1 MGLQNP
7 SMKETTV
14 DIFAGNENLF
24 RAYEI
29 CMCGDHKLKLIS
41 TADEDT
47 AVDAKQMSLLNKH
60 FGEVVTLEYADA
72 DILQEIVKPQL
83 KQLLNS
89 KCETIEDV
97 DKRIAAFKER
107 CPDIEINLSEA
118 SISLLNTAYERF
130 ALQPYEVQIIINIA
144 ATIGKMDDSKFVDVV
159 HIAEAIQYRSLDKE
173 FKK

>member
-1 MGLQNP
+1 
-7 SMKETTV
+7 MKETTV

-47 AVDAKQMSLLNKH
+47 SVDARQMSLLNEH
-60 FGEVVTLEYADA
+60 FAEVITLEYSDA

-83 KQLLNS
+83 EQLLNS
-89 KCETIEDV
+89 RCETIEDV
-97 DKRIAAFKER
+97 DKRIAAYKER
-107 CPDIEINLSEA
+107 CPDIEINISEA
-118 SISLLNTAYERF
+118 SQRLLKTAYERL
-130 ALQPYEVQIIINIA
+130 ALQPYEVQIIINLA
-144 ATIGKMDDSKFVDVV
+144 ATIGKMDDSKFVDLI
-159 HIAEAIQYRSLDKE
+159 HIAEAIQFRSIDKT